1 MPGRPV
7 ALLPGSS
14 HEIFSNPQWLALC
27 CDQES
32 HELWV
37 DASLLND
44 AGSRHCV
51 SEDFPHG
58 TSTFNMLTWWLQHR
72 PLQKIVF
79 FDFFHASPTLA
90 IDTINIIKE
99 FQKQISVAFVTI
111 CKLPIAGINNVFHF
125 DFYWNRTKQAYLD
138 KKTSWKQG
146 PAEDFHQWPIH
157 TNPRPYALMSLTGQN
172 SWSHKKHLHE
182 AVTHI
187 SGYHSSP
194 YSKPLHSDSLIEKLE
209 YLSATPP
216 ARKFFDDTYVSAQ
229 IESMF
234 AGPNVVLSEKTY
246 DHFIQG
252 RIVMNFG
259 PRHYYR
265 TLIQDGWQFP
275 DVPGL
280 EWDDIEDEQSTEHWL
295 DLPNL
300 QRFKSFISNLQMLTA
315 DINKLHEIFLRNL
328 SVFEHNQQRL
338 LTKPYD
344 IFDLTKLDDK

>member
-1 MPGRPV
+1 MLLRPV

-14 HEIFSNPQWLALC
+14 PEIFSNTQWLALC

-37 DASLLND
+37 DANMLND

-58 TSTFNMLTWWLQHR
+58 TSTFKMLTWWLQHR
-72 PLQKIVF
+72 TTQKVVF
-79 FDFFHASPTLA
+79 FDFFHAAPLLDL
-90 IDTINIIKE
+90 DTIQIIQA
-99 FQKQISVAFVTI
+99 FQNQISVAFVTI

-125 DFYWNRTKQAYLD
+125 DYYWNRTKSAYLD

-146 PAEDFHQWPIH
+146 PAEDFNQWPIH
-157 TNPRPYALMSLTGQN
+157 TNARPYAMMSLTGAN
-172 SWSHKKHLHE
+172 SWHHKKLLHE
-182 AVTHI
+182 AVSHI

-194 YSKPLHSDSLIEKLE
+194 HGKSLHSDSLIEKLE
-209 YLSATPP
+209 YLVATPP

-246 DHFIQG
+246 DHLIQG
-252 RIVMNFG
+252 RFVMNFG
-259 PRHYYR
+259 PRHYYQI
-265 TLIQDGWQFP
+265 LLQDGWRLP
-275 DVPGL
+275 DVPNF
-280 EWDDIEDEQSTEHWL
+280 EWDNIDFHTI
-295 DLPNL
+295 DLTRC
-300 QRFKSFISNLQMLTA
+300 QRFKSFIYNLKMVTA
-315 DINKLHEIFLRNL
+315 DISKLHEIFLRNL
-328 SVFEHNQQRL
+328 SVFEHNQQLL